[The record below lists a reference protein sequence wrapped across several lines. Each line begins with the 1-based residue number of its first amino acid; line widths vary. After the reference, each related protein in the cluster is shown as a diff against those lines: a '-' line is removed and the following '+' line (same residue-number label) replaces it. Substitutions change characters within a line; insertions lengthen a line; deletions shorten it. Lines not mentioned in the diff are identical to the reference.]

1 LYVPEGSPGNYGSG
15 IIKLNPDGSVLWMAQ
30 DVSSVAGGRQVTGVA
45 LDAAGNPLMTCVTT
59 NAATGNDWA
68 TVRFDT
74 NGNELWVKTYNG
86 SVGGDGSPIA
96 IAIAPDGSIYVTG
109 YSANTSG
116 GIDITTIK
124 YFQSPTIQP
133 QPGGAML
140 LQLPGAPGQSCGL
153 GATTDLL
160 NWLELGP
167 VVAGTNGLFQFTDTN
182 APLYPSRFYHWHSP

>member
-1 LYVPEGSPGNYGSG
+1 VY
-15 IIKLNPDGSVLWMAQ
+15 LNCQVGWYDSFTLKAASDTG
-30 DVSSVAGGRQVTGVA
+30 DVIWETNSTLVASRLAVDRAGDVYVTGTA
-45 LDAAGNPLMTCVTT
+45 QSPANGTDWMTIEY
-59 NAATGNDWA
+59 
-68 TVRFDT
+68 DT
-74 NGNELWVKTYNG
+74 NGNQLWVQTYNG
-86 SVGGDGSPIA
+86 PANGNDGAIA
-96 IAIAPDGSIYVTG
+96 IAIAPPDGSIYVTG

-124 YFQSPTIQP
+124 YLQSPTIQP

-140 LQLPGAPGQSCGL
+140 LQLPGVPGQSSGL
-153 GATTDLL
+153 GATTDLV